1 VAYHGT
7 VQLHRH
13 GLAFVKG
20 ERRAGVGGQVTLA
33 DRIREHLD
41 RPSLDTHDPID
52 RDLVVSSGVQRK
64 RSVFLFVRSIVLIL
78 LGPDID
84 RAGDLEEACRRQVD
98 HDVVKVHRGR

>member
-1 VAYHGT
+1 VAYHLT

-41 RPSLDTHDPID
+41 GPSLDAHDPID
-52 RDLVVSSGVQRK
+52 GDLDLSSGVQRK
-64 RSVFLFVRSIVLIL
+64 RPVCLFLRSIVLIL

-84 RAGDLEEACRRQVD
+84 RAGDLEEACRRHVD